1 MEYTFNKEHWKK
13 IVAHVWSGAYLLK
26 NYGAH
31 FRKFAKSL
39 SKAQTSSSSDWAGTG
54 VWSSPVVSLAPPI
67 SFYNKPNV
75 VKINRKKNGTFFN
88 YCKIN
93 WRRNC
98 KIAS

>member
-13 IVAHVWSGAYLLK
+13 IVAHVWSAAYLLR
-26 NYGAH
+26 NRGAH
-31 FRKFAKSL
+31 FRKFTKVL
-39 SKAQTSSSSDWAGTG
+39 SKAISNSSDWAGTD

-75 VKINRKKNGTFFN
+75 VKIHRQKNETFFN
-88 YCKIN
+88 YCKSN